1 MPYNEMAKEAPTF
14 EKIRANLNKLIV
26 IKLNG
31 GLGTSMGCQGPKST
45 ITVRDD
51 LTFLDLIIRQLEVKK
66 SINKFNFFF
75 VSYLKV

>member
-1 MPYNEMAKEAPTF
+1 MVKDPISRER
-14 EKIRANLNKLIV
+14 IRANLNKLIV

-51 LTFLDLIIRQLEVKK
+51 LTFLDLIIRQLEVLHHSLFS
-66 SINKFNFFF
+66 SITVRR
-75 VSYLKV
+75 VS